1 VGTLPKS
8 DRIKFTRLS
17 TLDDGFGNYVPKRV
31 LALCQPKFPANGLEG
46 GRHYRNLMLLERTV
60 L

>member
-1 VGTLPKS
+1 VGTFPKS
-8 DRIKFTRLS
+8 DRIKFARLC
-17 TLDDGFGNYVPKRV
+17 TLDNCFGDYVPKGV
-31 LALCQPKFPANGLEG
+31 LALCQPKFTTDGLEG